1 VGVTSRWEEVTL
13 VFDFGWFAGL
23 LAAIIRLLVQD
34 MGGTNSW

>member
-1 VGVTSRWEEVTL
+1 VTL

-23 LAAIIRLLVQD
+23 FAAIIRLLVQD